1 MIYEAKNV
9 EDIVNNVDVDDGN
22 TYGHADTH
30 TWSDVVNIVRIRG
43 RNVQP

>member
-1 MIYEAKNV
+1 MLDKMNV
-9 EDIVNNVDVDDGN
+9 EDKGNNVDLDYRH

-30 TWSDVVNIVRIRG
+30 TWSDVVSIGTIRG